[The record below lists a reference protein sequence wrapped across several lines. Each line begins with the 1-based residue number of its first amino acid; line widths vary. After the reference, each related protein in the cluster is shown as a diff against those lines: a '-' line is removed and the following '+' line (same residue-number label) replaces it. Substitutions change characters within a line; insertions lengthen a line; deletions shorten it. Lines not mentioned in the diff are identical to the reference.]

1 MHRIIAKLPE
11 RVAVITIQKALENY
25 NSNIIIAYLIRH
37 GRGKGLAILQNVPEG
52 WGFMYHSDLITG
64 HTSKPKFI
72 AETKKEAIEKAL
84 EQREVYSFE
93 SFSEFLAFSAK
104 HNEI

>member
-11 RVAVITIQKALENY
+11 RVAVITIQKAVENY
-25 NSNIIIAYLIRH
+25 DYNIIIAYLIRN
-37 GRGKGLAILQNVPEG
+37 GTGLAVLQHQTEG
-52 WGFMYHSDLITG
+52 WGFAYHSDLIFG
-64 HTSKPKFI
+64 QPRKPTFI

>member
-25 NSNIIIAYLIRH
+25 EPNLIIAYLIRNDT
-37 GRGKGLAILQNVPEG
+37 GLAVLQNGLEG
-52 WGFMYHSDLITG
+52 WGFMYHVDLVLG
-64 HTSKPKFI
+64 QPRKPKFI